1 MLEVYKEEIQR
12 LKQNIDTLKQTSEK
26 HRVEALELQEKNDEL
41 EIIVKEKELII
52 EDLENKYR
60 NLLNARVLSEIDD
73 NKDNTRKTIN
83 NLVREIDKCLA
94 LLND

>member
-1 MLEVYKEEIQR
+1 MLDVYKEEIQR
-12 LKQNIDTLKQTSEK
+12 LKENIDILAKVSEANK
-26 HRVEALELQEKNDEL
+26 AEAESIKKRYIEL

-60 NLLNARVLSEIDD
+60 HLLNAKALREVASG
-73 NKDNTRKTIN
+73 KDNAKQTIN